1 MRRNLSIITACL
13 WAGLF
18 VGCTTSK
25 KPPQSIK
32 LQPTSFRELKG
43 WDNDHIGEAVPAFLN
58 SCKII
63 NKKPAH
69 MPVGLGSVARDWHPI
84 CNTALFLDTQNHKDV
99 RSFFEESFAPY
110 KVFADS
116 TSRGLFTGYFESDL
130 RGSRKRTERY
140 KHPLHGLPPKACK
153 SSKHP
158 SRKEILDGA
167 IDHHD
172 CVLVYVDD
180 PVDAY
185 FMHVQGSGR
194 VYLEDGSVVRIG
206 YAGQNGHPYSSLG
219 QAIIEEEGLSKEI
232 VSMQSLRRWLKD
244 NPETAE
250 RLMNRNASY
259 IFFRELAGTDG
270 PIGAH
275 GVPVTPRRSMAVD
288 KRYIPLGVPL
298 WLDIFHPE
306 NELNL
311 RTLVVAQDTGGA
323 IKGPVRGDFF
333 WGHGPEAFH
342 YAGMMKS
349 RGEYYVLLPKTVKI
363 PKDLLYYAPQS

>member
-1 MRRNLSIITACL
+1 M
-13 WAGLF
+13 
-18 VGCTTSK
+18 
-25 KPPQSIK
+25 
-32 LQPTSFRELKG
+32 
-43 WDNDHIGEAVPAFLN
+43 GEAIPAFLH
-58 SCKII
+58 SCRMI
-63 NKKPAH
+63 NKKKPDA
-69 MPVGLGSVARDWHPI
+69 PIGLGSVAGDWHPI
-84 CNTALFLDTQNHKDV
+84 CISALFLDQSNHAEV
-99 RSFFEESFAPY
+99 QAFFEESFAPY
-110 KVFADS
+110 KAYAD
-116 TSRGLFTGYFESDL
+116 TNARGLFTGYFESDL

-140 KHPLHGLPPKACK
+140 KHPLHGHPGKL
-153 SSKHP
+153 SSYP
-158 SRKEILDGA
+158 TREAILKDGA
-167 IDHHD
+167 IDHHN
-172 CVLVYVDD
+172 CELIYVDD

-219 QAIIEEEGLSKEI
+219 QAIINEDGLSQEF

-244 NPETAE
+244 NPEMAE
-250 RLMNRNASY
+250 KLMNKNASY
-259 IFFRELAGTDG
+259 IFFRELEGTDG

-288 KRYIPLGVPL
+288 KRYVPLGVPL

-306 NELNL
+306 NEINV

-333 WGHGPEAFH
+333 WGHGAEAFH

-349 RGEYYVLLPKTVKI
+349 RGEYYLLLPKTVKV
-363 PKDLLYYAPQS
+363 PESLLYHAPQA